1 MTRRIKNWTKFQ
13 HFKDRRPPWVKLY
26 RDLLDDMEWHLLEP
40 KAAKTLVML
49 WLIASEEDG
58 KLPEAKTLAFRLRT
72 TEKEIISILQ
82 GLSHWLEQD
91 DINVISERYQDD
103 APEKSRD
110 RVRDRD
116 TLVRDFDQF
125 YAAYPKKKSRG
136 DAEKAFAKVHG
147 SVPLETLL
155 TAISTLS
162 ESPDWRRDDGRYI
175 PYPASWLNAKG
186 WLDVEDV
193 KTSRA
198 SSMGLFV

>member
-1 MTRRIKNWTKFQ
+1 
-13 HFKDRRPPWVKLY
+13 
-26 RDLLDDMEWHLLEP
+26 MEWHLLEP

-91 DINVISERYQDD
+91 NINVISERYQDD